1 MNSFLK
7 RYKIILKTD
16 GAVFVG
22 SGKSIKANEYIEF
35 KDRILVPEQE
45 KMYTYLC
52 ARGLGREFERIE
64 ANSGQRLAKWM
75 EDCKIKRDE
84 YKNFGGYYI
93 EKNGEDI
100 KGVRE
105 IMTCMKDPFGFPYIP
120 GSSLKGAL
128 RTALLWCS
136 INDRHDSLS
145 VERASVSEIR
155 FANAKEN
162 KKTYQGIIERIEQ
175 DEFNTLHRSN
185 KRSDA
190 VNDSLS
196 CIRISDSK
204 PLNPDC
210 LAVCPKKD
218 YDINGYANSQT
229 VIHREC
235 IKPDTEIEFDMTI
248 DTAQSQYTDE
258 YLINAV
264 KLFFKHYC
272 SVVDE
277 KFGDKTPY
285 KDGQYIYI
293 GGGAGFVSKTV
304 MYGLFK
310 GDRAVRA
317 VQDVFQRTMLPKIYR
332 MHGHSRDMEYGVSP
346 HMIKCTKYKGYEYY
360 MGKCHIDII
369 EV

>member
-22 SGKSIKANEYIEF
+22 SGNSIKANEYIEF
-35 KDRILVPEQE
+35 KDKILVPEQE
-45 KMYTYLC
+45 KMYAYLC
-52 ARGLGREFERIE
+52 YKGLGREFERIE
-64 ANSGQRLAKWM
+64 ANSGQRLGKWM
-75 EDCKIKRDE
+75 EDCKIKREE

-105 IMTCMKDPFGFPYIP
+105 ILTFMKDPFGCPYIP

-128 RTALLWCS
+128 RTVLLWKS
-136 INDRHDSLS
+136 INDRYDNLDAERVSLS
-145 VERASVSEIR
+145 EIKSDKI
-155 FANAKEN
+155 KEN
-162 KKTYQGIIERIEQ
+162 KKDYNRIIEHIERG
-175 DEFNTLHRSN
+175 EFNTLNRLDVRS
-185 KRSDA
+185 KA

-204 PLNPDC
+204 PLEPDC

-218 YDINGYANSQT
+218 YDINGYANQQT
-229 VIHREC
+229 VIQREC
-235 IKPDTEIEFDMTI
+235 IKPNTEIEFEMTI
-248 DTAQSQYTDE
+248 DTSQSKYTAED
-258 YLINAV
+258 LINAI
-264 KLFFKHYC
+264 KAFFKNYC

-310 GDRAVRA
+310 GDRAVKA
-317 VQDVFQRTMLPKIYR
+317 VQNVFQQTMKPNIYR
-332 MHGHSRDMEYGVSP
+332 MHGHSRDIEYGVSP
-346 HMIKCTKYKGYEYY
+346 HMIKCTKYNGYEYY

-369 EV
+369 EI